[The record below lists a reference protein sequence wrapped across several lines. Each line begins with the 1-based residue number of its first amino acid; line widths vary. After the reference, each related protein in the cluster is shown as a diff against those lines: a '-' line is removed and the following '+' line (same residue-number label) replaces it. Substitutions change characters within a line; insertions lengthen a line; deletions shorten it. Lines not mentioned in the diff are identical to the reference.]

1 MTMGWA
7 WLILALATYPWL
19 LGADLAS
26 DVFASSSLT
35 LFVSGACLI
44 APSRRLRR
52 WQAVLFAA
60 FLGFLFEARRPV
72 PDGTVA
78 LVLVAS
84 VIFLSSNRQ
93 LLRNT
98 PGMLRAAVIV
108 NVFACL
114 FWYLGAAFL
123 APVVAVDPFGQFC
136 LQMLVAGLLGVVVL
150 LPVALTQNAAM
161 DRLGVPPAPETP

>member
-1 MTMGWA
+1 MGWA
-7 WLILALATYPWL
+7 WLILAIATYPWL

-35 LFVSGACLI
+35 VFVSGVCLI

-52 WQAVLFAA
+52 WQSVLFAA

-108 NVFACL
+108 NVLSCL
-114 FWYLGAAFL
+114 CWYLGAAFL

-136 LQMLVAGLLGVVVL
+136 LQMLVAGLLGVIVL

>member
-7 WLILALATYPWL
+7 WLILAIATYPWL

-35 LFVSGACLI
+35 VFVSGVCLI

-52 WQAVLFAA
+52 WQSVLFAA

-108 NVFACL
+108 NVLSCL
-114 FWYLGAAFL
+114 CWYLGAAFL

-136 LQMLVAGLLGVVVL
+136 LQMLVAGLLGVIVL